1 MSLNILLGCTGSVAA
16 IKVPELIEC
25 LKKKW
30 NNANIKLVL
39 TKNSEFF
46 LTKVLE
52 RTTSKVEWYKD
63 VDEWKDWKHIGD
75 PILHINLSKWADI
88 FLICPLDA
96 NTMAKLATG
105 LCDNLLTC
113 ICRAWD
119 FKKPIIVAPAM
130 NTLMWQNPLSSQQVA
145 LLTQLGYFFI
155 YPIAK
160 LLACGDT
167 VLFLGIGAMEEV
179 TLIVEFVYQHIQ
191 KFDIVIH

>member
-63 VDEWKDWKHIGD
+63 VDEWK
-75 PILHINLSKWADI
+75 LSKWADI